1 MDPRARPGSI
11 GWVGTTAG
19 ITEDGRFIEL
29 VDLKSEATRRKSS
42 RPEQQQWWAETARLF
57 SGEAIFKDSSDVT
70 IKLTATPMTPACGR
84 PSRQLHRR
92 ASGS

>member
-19 ITEDGRFIEL
+19 VTEDGRFIEL

-42 RPEQQQWWAETARLF
+42 RPEQEQWWAETARLF
-57 SGEAIFKDSSDVT
+57 SGGGHLQGQQRRHHQAHRNPDDAG
-70 IKLTATPMTPACGR
+70 LRTA
-84 PSRQLHRR
+84 
-92 ASGS
+92 